1 MQNDNL
7 EQFIQTNREA
17 FDDATPSLKAWAEI
31 DRAMQARNASPKFTI
46 IRALRVAAAVAILL
60 CIGGLGGSYLSKW
73 SQGDAVAII
82 EEVNPQYLELE
93 QQYREQID
101 EQIQQLVKYEPNSA
115 VIKDMKQM
123 DAVMEELK
131 KELSVAPKG
140 QEAEIISTMIQ
151 TYQTKVQILE
161 QVLQQVRQSN
171 PETIK
176 PKNNEVSL

>member
-1 MQNDNL
+1 MRNDNL

-31 DRAMQARNASPKFTI
+31 DRAMQVRNTRPKVTI
-46 IRALRVAAAVAILL
+46 FRALRVAAAVAVLL
-60 CIGGLGGSYLSKW
+60 CIGGIGGSYLSKW
-73 SQGDAVAII
+73 GQGDAVAII

-101 EQIQQLVKYEPNSA
+101 KQIQQLVKYEPNSA

-140 QEAEIISTMIQ
+140 QEAEIISTMIH

-176 PKNNEVSL
+176 PKTNEVSL